1 MLGKLSLELG
11 QLVLPCLNVELVLQH
26 LLLSHRKPVALVL
39 AGGADL
45 ERIWV
50 SHLAFL
56 LVVRI
61 IRVAWLHCLF
71 VGSQMHLA
79 IEVELR
85 QLGIV
90 GGCHLN
96 D

>member
-1 MLGKLSLELG
+1 M
-11 QLVLPCLNVELVLQH
+11 
-26 LLLSHRKPVALVL
+26 ALVL

-45 ERIWV
+45 ERILV

-56 LVVRI
+56 LVVWI
-61 IRVAWLHCLF
+61 IRVAWLHSLF
-71 VGSQMHLA
+71 GGSHMHLA